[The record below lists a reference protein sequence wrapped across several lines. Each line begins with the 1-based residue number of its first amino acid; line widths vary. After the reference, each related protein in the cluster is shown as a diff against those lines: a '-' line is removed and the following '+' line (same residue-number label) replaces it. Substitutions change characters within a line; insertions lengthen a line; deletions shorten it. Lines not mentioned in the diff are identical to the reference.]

1 MRCFNVQSSL
11 IRKLSLAALF
21 SVAGGLLA
29 ATPAQAAYVV
39 NLTTSTDLF
48 YADFENGTV
57 GSAPTSGSPTPG
69 TWSTN
74 SGLVYDFSTT
84 GVNAF
89 EGVKFGG
96 PLNDGNL
103 TSATLASGTSAGDT
117 IRLSFA
123 FYFATGEGFDEHTG
137 NVGQIRF
144 RGSGG
149 TDSPTN
155 DNIFIPEFRHD
166 GSIVSNG
173 VALTQTFNFDAWNTF
188 FFTYTLGSASATVSV
203 NGGMETITNTAPGV
217 GAIRNIHNQLTTLNF
232 RGREFPGAFY
242 IDAIPEP
249 ASLALIGLGG
259 LLMLRRNRQQ
269 A

>member
-1 MRCFNVQSSL
+1 MRCNYAGSFRRKMSCLL
-11 IRKLSLAALF
+11 IVLL
-21 SVAGGLLA
+21 GGLLA

-57 GSAPTSGSPTPG
+57 GSAPTTGSPTPG

-74 SGLVYDFSTT
+74 TGLVYDFSTT

-96 PLNDGNL
+96 PTPTGNL
-103 TSATLASGTSAGDT
+103 TSATLASGTSAGQT

-123 FYFATGEGFDEHTG
+123 FYFTKGQGFDE
-137 NVGQIRF
+137 NVNYWVGQIRL

-149 TDSPTN
+149 AGATN
-155 DNIFIPEFRHD
+155 DNIFIPEFWSD
-166 GSIVSNG
+166 GSIISNG
-173 VALTQTFNFDAWNTF
+173 VTLNQTFNMDAWNTF
-188 FFTYTLGSASATVSV
+188 FFTYTLGSSSATVSV

-217 GAIRNIHNQLTTLNF
+217 GAIRNFHNQLTTLNF
-232 RGREFPGAFY
+232 RGREYPGSFY
-242 IDAIPEP
+242 VDAIPEP